1 MVGSAKPSEIKN
13 LTPGVPLNFWN
24 PLGSII
30 LSKFCD
36 LAKKKKLYC
45 KSAAPIPP
53 KFYFFYSTLMDPDQL
68 AKVLKLGDTERPV
81 TRPAS
86 ITGYF
91 CKMSSA
97 YPSIVDGPSP
107 ESIIHG
113 VVLEVTS
120 LLVVKRIAEYQSLS
134 YVKHDCIIQFEDGEN
149 LSGVTFKWR
158 GPAED
163 LQEGSF
169 NLREW
174 QSKKK
179 VMS

>member
-1 MVGSAKPSEIKN
+1 VYGSYS
-13 LTPGVPLNFWN
+13 PLIAVTKM
-24 PLGSII
+24 LDMGDCSIM
-30 LSKFCD
+30 LSKFRD
-36 LAKKKKLYC
+36 LAQKEKLYYE
-45 KSAAPIPP
+45 SAAPIPP

-68 AKVLKLGDTERPV
+68 AKVLQLGDTEQPV

-86 ITGYF
+86 IAGYS
-91 CKMSSA
+91 CKMSGA

-107 ESIIHG
+107 ESIVHG

-120 LLVVKRIAEYQSLS
+120 LLVVRRIAEYQSFS
-134 YVKHDCIIQFEDGEN
+134 YVKHDCIIRFEGGES

-169 NLREW
+169 DLREW

-179 VMS
+179 Q